1 MNDQLRKVHEARIAA
16 LLAGDVDELDN
27 YVADDLTYTSPHGKV
42 MGKQE
47 VFGNF
52 RSGAMKIT
60 RMEIDDLAV
69 REHGDAAIMTY
80 RALTKFTDHG
90 TVIDGAVRSTAIY
103 LRREGIW
110 KLAAQ
115 QQTSIDSDCS

>member
-1 MNDQLRKVHEARIAA
+1 MNDELRKVHEARIAA

-27 YVADDLTYTSPHGKV
+27 YVAEDLTYTSPHGKV
-42 MGKQE
+42 MSKQE
-47 VFGNF
+47 VFGSF

-60 RMEIDDLAV
+60 RMEIDDLVV

-80 RALTKFTDHG
+80 QAHTTFTDHG
-90 TVIDGAVRSTAIY
+90 TVFEGVVRSTAIY
-103 LRREGIW
+103 LHREGGW

-115 QQTSIDSDCS
+115 QQTSIS